1 MKAYH
6 RSQQPGASVLLLLVL
21 LLLAAS
27 PVSAGAPDQP
37 DFPPAIVRCD
47 PSYAEGYTD
56 GTITVD
62 LYLEDT
68 ENTYGID
75 AHVSYDTTIARVVD
89 KNAAIPGTQIEPLY
103 SWVAPGLPL
112 LNVGCNPGDPVALQ
126 CSTPADVGVI
136 SYATTQLN
144 PAPPLNGSGPFARV
158 TFQPLT
164 FGTFTMNF
172 TYHKLS
178 SPTGEQV
185 PSTAQS
191 CAIKF
196 MSPLAVNL
204 ASFTA
209 AGDAA
214 GVTVR
219 WETISE
225 QHNRGFNVLRA
236 ANVEGPWRQLNSTLI
251 PAAAPGSNEGHNYAW
266 QDPTVESGQ
275 TYYYVLEDVSIGGA
289 TTRHE
294 PLEVRAQAPNA
305 VGLSAFDGQPQDG
318 IFPMLLAGLALCL
331 VALRLMR
338 ASTR

>member
-1 MKAYH
+1 MKSHH
-6 RSQQPGASVLLLLVL
+6 RFGQPGAPALLLLVL

-56 GTITVD
+56 GTITID

-89 KNAAIPGTQIEPLY
+89 KNTAIPGTQIEPLY
-103 SWVAPGLPL
+103 SWVAPGLSL
-112 LNVGCNPGDPVALQ
+112 LNVACNPGDPVALQ

-136 SYATTQLN
+136 SYAMTQLN
-144 PAPPLNGSGPFARV
+144 PTPPLNGSGPFARV

-172 TYHKLS
+172 IYHKLS
-178 SPTGEQV
+178 SPEGVEV
-185 PSTAQS
+185 PSIAEDCT
-191 CAIKF
+191 IKF

-209 AGDAA
+209 AEDAA
-214 GVTVR
+214 GVTMR

-236 ANVEGPWRQLNSTLI
+236 SSVEGPWRQLNPTLI
-251 PAAAPGSNEGHNYAW
+251 PAAAPGSNEGHSYTW
-266 QDPTVESGQ
+266 QDPTIERGQ
-275 TYYYVLEDVSIGGA
+275 TYYYMLEDVSIAGV

-294 PLEVRAQAPNA
+294 PLEVRVQVPNA
-305 VGLSAFDGQPQDG
+305 VGLSAFSGQARGG
-318 IFPMLLAGLALCL
+318 IFPALLAGLALCL
-331 VALRLMR
+331 VALRRMR
-338 ASTR
+338 ASA